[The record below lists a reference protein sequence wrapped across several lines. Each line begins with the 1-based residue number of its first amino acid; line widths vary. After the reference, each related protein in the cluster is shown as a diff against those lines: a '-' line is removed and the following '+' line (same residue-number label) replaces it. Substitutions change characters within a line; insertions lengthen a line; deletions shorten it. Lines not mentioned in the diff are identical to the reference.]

1 MPGERNG
8 HVDLQRYGK
17 GAATIK
23 SLRIISV
30 SVLTVL
36 VALSIGAKYCKAPR
50 AVGTTK
56 RSVVLTWKPSPS
68 PTVTG
73 YNVYRSSE
81 KGGYPT
87 RLPSTP
93 VKALTYTDPSA
104 LRGQTYY
111 YAVTAVD
118 DHGNES
124 DFSKWIQMVVQ

>member
-1 MPGERNG
+1 MNAEANKQ
-8 HVDLQRYGK
+8 VDQRQPGK

-23 SLRIISV
+23 SLGIISGLA
-30 SVLTVL
+30 LTILAAV
-36 VALSIGAKYCKAPR
+36 SIGTKYYKAPR

-56 RSVVLTWKPSPS
+56 HSVVLTWKPSSS

-73 YNVYRSSE
+73 YNVYRSTE
-81 KGGYPT
+81 KGGYPN
-87 RLPSTP
+87 RLTP
-93 VKALTYTDPSA
+93 KPIKALTYPDPSVTS
-104 LRGQTYY
+104 GQTYY